1 MKTAIF
7 TMIAGALSIAQMG
20 LAQEK
25 KNSSQETKPPAAA
38 SLPSIPASAKE
49 IEPGLY
55 RYTDPQ
61 GKTWLMR
68 KTPFGV
74 GKWEDKPAE
83 PVAAPNTVPA
93 TITDLGDSYQFVRE
107 TPFGP
112 SKWIRKKSELT
123 DEEKAMVKQQQSK
136 RGGDSAQS
144 SDRKQPEKP
153 REKQ

>member
-1 MKTAIF
+1 MKTITFAL
-7 TMIAGALSIAQMG
+7 IAGALLIAQAG
-20 LAQEK
+20 FAQEK
-25 KNSSQETKPPAAA
+25 KNNSSHETKPPAAA
-38 SLPSIPASAKE
+38 SLPTIPAGAKE

-83 PVAAPNTVPA
+83 PVAAPSTVPT
-93 TITDLGDSYQFVRE
+93 TITDLGDSYQFVRD

-112 SKWIRKKSELT
+112 SKWT
-123 DEEKAMVKQQQSK
+123 
-136 RGGDSAQS
+136 
-144 SDRKQPEKP
+144 
-153 REKQ
+153 

>member
-1 MKTAIF
+1 
-7 TMIAGALSIAQMG
+7 
-20 LAQEK
+20 
-25 KNSSQETKPPAAA
+25 
-38 SLPSIPASAKE
+38 LPTIPASAKE

-74 GKWEDKPAE
+74 GKWEDKPD
-83 PVAAPNTVPA
+83 AAPVVVQSKVPV
-93 TITDLGDSYQFVRE
+93 TITDLGDSYQFVRD

-112 SKWIRKKSELT
+112 SKWTRKKTDLT
-123 DEEKAMVKQQQSK
+123 DEEKEMVKREQSK
-136 RGGDSAQS
+136 NSADAAPS
-144 SDRKQPEKP
+144 TENKPQPGK